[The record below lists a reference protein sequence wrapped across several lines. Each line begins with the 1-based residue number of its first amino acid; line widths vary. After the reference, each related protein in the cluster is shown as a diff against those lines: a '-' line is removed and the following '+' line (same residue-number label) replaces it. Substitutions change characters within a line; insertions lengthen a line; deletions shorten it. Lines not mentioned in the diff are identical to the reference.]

1 MARGFDLGVGRR
13 SAGIL
18 GDEYIDL
25 LLREKRRFR
34 LDVEGAATGQQF
46 HIGRQRDVAGRIDRT
61 RNVVMMRTAREGIKL
76 QAAERQENTARVWP
90 KRIGGGFGGRGG
102 KPAVARLRLPGG
114 TNDRDERDRKLF
126 AGGDG
131 VGRDLIGVGMRG
143 VDHRFRCVLL
153 QPCHETIRTA
163 EAADPRG
170 NGLRFRLR
178 GASGKG
184 NGGIKAPVGRKPARQ
199 LRGFRGTP
207 KDENAH
213 RDQFHEC

>member
-76 QAAERQENTARVWP
+76 QAAERQEHGAGLAQAHR
-90 KRIGGGFGGRGG
+90 R
-102 KPAVARLRLPGG
+102 RLRRSRRKASCRPAAAPR
-114 TNDRDERDRKLF
+114 RDER
-126 AGGDG
+126 
-131 VGRDLIGVGMRG
+131 
-143 VDHRFRCVLL
+143 
-153 QPCHETIRTA
+153 P
-163 EAADPRG
+163 
-170 NGLRFRLR
+170 
-178 GASGKG
+178 
-184 NGGIKAPVGRKPARQ
+184 
-199 LRGFRGTP
+199 
-207 KDENAH
+207 
-213 RDQFHEC
+213 